1 MKTLKQL
8 IESKNKK
15 LASVAP
21 EQSVLRA
28 LEIMA
33 EHDVGA
39 LLVLDGKRLAGV
51 FSERDYA
58 RKVIL
63 QGKASKSTKVSEI
76 MSGKVVYVTLN
87 RTIEECMAIMTEKH
101 FRHLPV
107 LDDDH
112 NVVGIVSIGDM
123 IKEMISQQK
132 FIIDQLENDLTGGSG
147 GHGGDCCGFRA
158 RMNEAGRRSVVE
170 ARLQEARG
178 VVQVAVDL
186 AAVQRRNE
194 FPPVK
199 IRLGQTKTIES
210 PGLASLFTQ
219 DEGADL

>member
-8 IESKNKK
+8 IESKNKR
-15 LASVAP
+15 LAAVAP
-21 EQSVLRA
+21 DQSVLRA
-28 LEIMA
+28 LEVMA
-33 EHDVGA
+33 ENDVGA

-76 MSGKVVYVTLN
+76 MTGKVVYVTLN
-87 RTIEECMAIMTEKH
+87 RTVEECMAIMTEKH

-112 NVVGIVSIGDM
+112 NVVGIVSIGDL

-132 FIIDQLENDLTGGSG
+132 FIIDQLENYITG
-147 GHGGDCCGFRA
+147 
-158 RMNEAGRRSVVE
+158 
-170 ARLQEARG
+170 
-178 VVQVAVDL
+178 
-186 AAVQRRNE
+186 
-194 FPPVK
+194 
-199 IRLGQTKTIES
+199 
-210 PGLASLFTQ
+210 
-219 DEGADL
+219 

>member
-8 IESKNKK
+8 LESKNKR
-15 LASVAP
+15 LAAVAP
-21 EQSVLRA
+21 DQSVLRA

-33 EHDVGA
+33 ENDVGA

-76 MSGKVVYVTLN
+76 MTGKVVYVTLN
-87 RTIEECMAIMTEKH
+87 RTVEECMAIMTEKH

-112 NVVGIVSIGDM
+112 NVVGIVSIGDL

-132 FIIDQLENDLTGGSG
+132 FIIDQLENYITS
-147 GHGGDCCGFRA
+147 
-158 RMNEAGRRSVVE
+158 
-170 ARLQEARG
+170 
-178 VVQVAVDL
+178 
-186 AAVQRRNE
+186 
-194 FPPVK
+194 
-199 IRLGQTKTIES
+199 
-210 PGLASLFTQ
+210 
-219 DEGADL
+219 